1 MIGVQHLLVIVLNK
15 DEFLEDILTAFV
27 EAGVSGATVI
37 DSVGMGR
44 VLAYDV
50 PIFAG
55 LRRTLEG
62 SRSAPYN
69 KTIFTVI
76 RDEAQLKNTIDLVES
91 ILDLSVP
98 GTGLLFVVP
107 ITMVKGLATGSLEL

>member
-1 MIGVQHLLVIVLNK
+1 MNLLVLVLNK
-15 DEFLEDILTAFV
+15 EEFLEDVLTAFL
-27 EAGVSGATVI
+27 EADVSGATII

-55 LRRTLEG
+55 LRKTLEG
-62 SRSAPYN
+62 HRSAPYN
-69 KTIFTVI
+69 KTIFAVVP
-76 RDEAQLKNTIDLVES
+76 DEVQLHKAINLVEK
-91 ILDLSVP
+91 ILDLDVP

-107 ITMVKGLATGSLEL
+107 LTIVKGLATSSLEL

>member
-1 MIGVQHLLVIVLNK
+1 MYLLVLVLNK
-15 DEFLEDILTAFV
+15 EEYLENILTAFV
-27 EAGVSGATVI
+27 EAEISGATII

-55 LRRTLEG
+55 LRTTTQAYQ
-62 SRSAPYN
+62 SKPHN

-76 RDEAQLKNTIDLVES
+76 PDKARLDEVVKLIEE
-91 ILDLSVP
+91 ILDLDIP
-98 GTGLLFVVP
+98 GTGLLFAFPLPV
-107 ITMVKGLATGSLEL
+107 VKGLSKESLVL

>member
-1 MIGVQHLLVIVLNK
+1 MYLLVIVLNK
-15 DEFLEDILTAFV
+15 EEFLESILTAFV
-27 EAGVSGATVI
+27 EADISGATII

-55 LRRTLEG
+55 LRATNQAYQ
-62 SRSAPYN
+62 SKPYN

-76 RDEAQLKNTIDLVES
+76 KSKEQLDEAIRLIEEIVDL
-91 ILDLSVP
+91 DTP
-98 GTGLLFVVP
+98 GTGLLFAFPLAV
-107 ITMVKGLATGSLEL
+107 VKGLSQQSLAL

>member
-1 MIGVQHLLVIVLNK
+1 MQLLVLVLNK
-15 DEFLEDILTAFV
+15 EEFLESILTAFV
-27 EAGVSGATVI
+27 EVGITGATII

-55 LRRTLEG
+55 LRATTQ
-62 SRSAPYN
+62 AYQAKPYN

-76 RDEAQLKNTIDLVES
+76 KDDNMLKQAIEVIEEIVDLN
-91 ILDLSVP
+91 VP
-98 GTGLLFVVP
+98 GTGLLFAFPLSV
-107 ITMVKGLATGSLEL
+107 VKGLAGESLAL

>member
-1 MIGVQHLLVIVLNK
+1 MNNGMHLLVLVLNK
-15 DEFLEDILTAFV
+15 EEFLEDILTAFV
-27 EAGVSGATVI
+27 EAGISGATIV
-37 DSVGMGR
+37 DTVGMGR

-55 LRRTLEG
+55 LRKTLEG
-62 SRSAPYN
+62 HRSAPYN

-76 RDEAQLKNTIDLVES
+76 PTEAQLHETINLIEEIVDLN
-91 ILDLSVP
+91 VP

-107 ITMVKGLATGSLEL
+107 ITIVKGLATSGLEL

>member
-1 MIGVQHLLVIVLNK
+1 MFLLVIVLNR
-15 DEFLEDILTAFV
+15 EEYLEDILTGFV
-27 EAGVSGATVI
+27 EAELTGATIV

-55 LRRTLEG
+55 LRKFMEG
-62 SRSAPYN
+62 HRSSPYN

-76 RDEAQLKNTIDLVES
+76 ESEEQLQRTVEL
-91 ILDLSVP
+91 ICKIVDFDVP

-107 ITMVKGLATGSLEL
+107 VVMARGLASKGLEL

>member
-1 MIGVQHLLVIVLNK
+1 MHLLVVVLNRE
-15 DEFLEDILTAFV
+15 EFLEDILTAFV
-27 EAGVSGATVI
+27 EAEVSGATII

-55 LRRTLEG
+55 LRKTLEG
-62 SRSAPYN
+62 HRSAPYN

-76 RDEAQLKNTIDLVES
+76 PDEAKLQKTIDLIDK
-91 ILDLSVP
+91 ILELDVP

-107 ITMVKGLATGSLEL
+107 LTIVKGLATSGLEL

>member
-1 MIGVQHLLVIVLNK
+1 VYLLVLVLNK
-15 DEFLEDILTAFV
+15 EEYLDNILTAFV
-27 EAGVSGATVI
+27 EADISGATII

-55 LRRTLEG
+55 LRAT
-62 SRSAPYN
+62 SQAYQSKPYN

-76 RDEAQLKNTIDLVES
+76 PDKAHLDEIVKLIED
-91 ILDLSVP
+91 ILDLHVP
-98 GTGLLFVVP
+98 GTGLLFAFPLSVVR
-107 ITMVKGLATGSLEL
+107 GLSEESLAL

>member
-1 MIGVQHLLVIVLNK
+1 MHLLVLVLNK
-15 DEFLEDILTAFV
+15 EELLEDILTAFL
-27 EAGVSGATVI
+27 EADVSGATII

-55 LRRTLEG
+55 LRKTLEG
-62 SRSAPYN
+62 HRSAPYN
-69 KTIFTVI
+69 KTIFAVI
-76 RDEAQLKNTIDLVES
+76 PDEAQLHKTINLIEK
-91 ILDLSVP
+91 ILNLDVP

-107 ITMVKGLATGSLEL
+107 LTIVKGLATSGLEL

>member
-1 MIGVQHLLVIVLNK
+1 MHLLVLVLNK
-15 DEFLEDILTAFV
+15 EEFLEDVLTAFL
-27 EAGVSGATVI
+27 EADVSGATII

-55 LRRTLEG
+55 LRKTLEG
-62 SRSAPYN
+62 HRSAPYN
-69 KTIFTVI
+69 KTIFAVI
-76 RDEAQLKNTIDLVES
+76 PDEAQLQKAISLIEKVLN
-91 ILDLSVP
+91 LDVP

-107 ITMVKGLATGSLEL
+107 LTIVKGLATSGLEL

>member
-1 MIGVQHLLVIVLNK
+1 MNAIHLLVVVLNRE
-15 DEFLEDILTAFV
+15 EFLEDILTAFV
-27 EAGVSGATVI
+27 EAGVSGATII

-55 LRRTLEG
+55 LRKTMDG
-62 SRSAPYN
+62 QRSAPYN

-76 RDEAQLKNTIDLVES
+76 PDENMLHKTISLLEKV
-91 ILDLSVP
+91 LDLDVP
-98 GTGLLFVVP
+98 GTGLLFVLP
-107 ITMVKGLATGSLEL
+107 ITMVKGLATGGLEL